1 MAKGQTM
8 KKVRDVVEKAL
19 TDKYVLYVVLFI
31 AITHVLAYLGT
42 QNFNSL
48 IIFVLAGFLT
58 TYFTKNMVITLLVAI
73 GAGNFIH
80 LGKTIEGMKNK
91 GKNKTKESMVTG
103 AEDKE
108 LDEASVPKKPKST
121 EPKAA
126 GIEGLDSSDDEE
138 EIEETMTTITTTK
151 DKKDNKVNKKT
162 SQQESYDNIHKIL
175 GSSNFNDMTKD
186 TNKLMKQQQ
195 TLASA
200 INNMAPLLN
209 NAQNMLKGFDLSK
222 MGGIL
227 NNLQGGLQGSKI
239 DATN

>member
-8 KKVRDVVEKAL
+8 KRVQDIVEKVL

-42 QNFNSL
+42 QNFNSI
-48 IIFVLAGFLT
+48 IIFALAGFLT

-73 GAGNFIH
+73 SAGNFIH

-91 GKNKTKESMVTG
+91 EKKGGKGNKGTKESMVQG
-103 AEDKE
+103 EEDE
-108 LDEASVPKKPKST
+108 EPDEASNVPKKKSS

-126 GIEGLDSSDDEE
+126 GIEGIDSDEEE
-138 EIEETMTTITTTK
+138 EIEEKMTTTTTDRVK
-151 DKKDNKVNKKT
+151 RKT
-162 SQQESYDNIHKIL
+162 TNQDTYDNIHKLL

-200 INNMAPLLN
+200 INNMAPLLD

-227 NNLQGGLQGSKI
+227 KNFQGGLQGSKI
-239 DATN
+239 DKTN